1 MTTLKEFED
10 ALKDRGMHMALAILE
25 KLRERDRGKRSVAP
39 ARRVVGRKMTPEVAR
54 EILHLHGTT
63 EMTQQEIAFRLGI
76 NQGRVNEVIKHGKW
90 LTDDP
95 AAPEAVA
102 RDKALTRMG
111 RGQPRA
117 GPKLHAVAG
126 RRPTSAGASRRTKR
140 GPQDQL
146 AFGDL

>member
-25 KLRERDRGKRSVAP
+25 KLRERDRGTRSVAP

-76 NQGRVNEVIKHGKW
+76 NQGRVNEVIKRGKW

-95 AAPEAVA
+95 SAPEAIA
-102 RDKALTRMG
+102 RDNAKARMNG
-111 RGQPRA
+111 N
-117 GPKLHAVAG
+117 K
-126 RRPTSAGASRRTKR
+126 ASRPKERKAPPANPAKKPPEKKPS
-140 GPQDQL
+140 GQAQL
-146 AFGDL
+146 LLDDL

>member
-25 KLRERDRGKRSVAP
+25 KLRERDRGTRSVAP

-54 EILHLHGTT
+54 EILHLHATT

-76 NQGRVNEVIKHGKW
+76 NQGRVNEVIKRGKW

-102 RDKALTRMG
+102 RDKAVARM
-111 RGQPRA
+111 RGD
-117 GPKLHAVAG
+117 PKPKKPAAA
-126 RRPTSAGASRRTKR
+126 RSASGRTKER
-140 GPQDQL
+140 KAPPPKARNQGQL
-146 AFGDL
+146 ALGDL